1 MIDKT
6 KTGWR
11 IRHLRI
17 NHGLSQEELA
27 KELNISVQAV
37 SKWEQ
42 GKSLPDIEILLML
55 SKKFKISINE
65 ILEGKDILSSVLN
78 SEISEG
84 EIPNFVDNSS
94 LIDVEWESD
103 MIQQEWVK
111 DNWIYHNENYADFEK
126 VAKRINEHGGV
137 ILELG
142 AGPGGGIMPAVLI
155 NNLEACIIISDI
167 SAIVVNEWKKLLDKE
182 RFPNVHYVVVN
193 NCELPFNDNS
203 IDVISTRGGIGN
215 TLGDKE
221 LAIKEVYRVLKKEG
235 LFVCS
240 EGFVTKETLSS
251 FPVDIQEILKEKM
264 PSVFENYYEVC
275 VTAGFKTIDTELGN
289 NWSTKDDD
297 SEIATIARE
306 LGIEITFTG
315 YMRYCIK

>member
-11 IRHLRI
+11 IRYLRMS
-17 NHGLSQEELA
+17 HGILQEELA

-37 SKWEQ
+37 SKWEH
-42 GKSLPDIEILLML
+42 GKSIPDIEILLML

-65 ILEGKDILSSVLN
+65 ILEGKNILSSILN
-78 SEISEG
+78 SELSEG
-84 EIPNFVDNSS
+84 EIPNFVDSNS
-94 LIDVEWESD
+94 LIDAEWEED
-103 MIQQEWVK
+103 MVQHDWIKE
-111 DNWIYHNENYADFEK
+111 NWDYHKNCNDFEE
-126 VAKRINEHGGV
+126 VAKRINKHGGI

-142 AGPGGGIMPAVLI
+142 TGPGGGIMPAILA
-155 NNLEACIIISDI
+155 NNPEACIIISDI
-167 SAIVVNEWKKLLDKE
+167 SATVVNEWKKLFNDGK
-182 RFPNVHYVVVN
+182 FPNVHYAIVN
-193 NCELPFNDNS
+193 NCMLPFKDNS

-215 TLGDKE
+215 TLGDEE
-221 LAIKEVYRVLKKEG
+221 LAIKEVYRVLKKDG

-251 FPVDIQEILKEKM
+251 FPVDVQEILKEKM
-264 PSVFENYYEVC
+264 PSAFEDYYEVC
-275 VTAGFKTIDTELGN
+275 VTAGFKTIDTELGH

-315 YMRYCIK
+315 YIRYCIK